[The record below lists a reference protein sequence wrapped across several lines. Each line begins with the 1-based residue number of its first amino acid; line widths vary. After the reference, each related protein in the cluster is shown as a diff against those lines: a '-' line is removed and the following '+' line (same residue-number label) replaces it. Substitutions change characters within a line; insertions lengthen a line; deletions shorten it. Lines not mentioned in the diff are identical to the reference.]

1 MKIRGIS
8 DENYWDFENGFY
20 WFSDKTRLNKL
31 LAHYEIYK
39 MIHNIPGHIFE
50 FGVYKATSLIRFA
63 TFRNSLENDYSR
75 KIVGFDIFGSF
86 PVDNLTLKEDLQF
99 VEKFEDAGGEGLDLE
114 EVENI
119 FNAKG
124 FENIELVKGNIF
136 DTLPSFIEQNHETRI
151 ALLHMDV
158 DVKEP
163 TDFILENLYERVV
176 PGGII
181 IFDNYNSFPGESI
194 SVDNLMKKYNLEL
207 KKLPFYNVPSFIVK
221 PN

>member
-1 MKIRGIS
+1 M
-8 DENYWDFENGFY
+8 
-20 WFSDKTRLNKL
+20 
-31 LAHYEIYK
+31 
-39 MIHNIPGHIFE
+39 
-50 FGVYKATSLIRFA
+50 
-63 TFRNSLENDYSR
+63 
-75 KIVGFDIFGSF
+75 
-86 PVDNLTLKEDLQF
+86 
-99 VEKFEDAGGEGLDLE
+99 
-114 EVENI
+114 ENI